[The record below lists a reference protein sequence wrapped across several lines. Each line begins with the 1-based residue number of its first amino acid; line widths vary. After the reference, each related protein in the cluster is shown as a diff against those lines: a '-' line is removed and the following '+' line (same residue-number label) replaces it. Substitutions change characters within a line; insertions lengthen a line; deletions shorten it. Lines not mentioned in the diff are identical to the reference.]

1 MFDGQSFYYGPS
13 YEPLDLFHYSAPGVR
28 DFSGGRPGYFSAN
41 GGTTNLNNFNTNAGG
56 DYGDWA
62 SSVGNDAFL
71 AFSSPGVVNGISA
84 NDLTEMNL
92 LGWDPKT
99 ATAPVVTIALADD
112 TSGGK
117 AITSNDALTGTADAN
132 ATVTLS
138 EGATLLGATTSN
150 ASGVW
155 SFTPSGLAQG
165 GQTVTASE
173 TNAAGLTGSATL
185 AFTYDTVSPTVTIA
199 LAHDTS
205 GGKDISSN
213 DALTGAADANAAV
226 IISEGSAVLGTTTA
240 NTNGVWSFTPT
251 ALAQGLQAVT
261 ASDTNTAGLTGT
273 AALSFTFDTVAP
285 NAPIVTSDVVNND
298 SSVTLTGT
306 AEVNARVTV
315 YDGQTLLGMTLAD
328 TSGAWNFTTKPLAN
342 GAQSFT
348 ATATDIAGNTSAA
361 SSAVDLFIGPAAPSI
376 VSFSPDTGVVG
387 DGITSATTITLTG
400 DAAAN
405 STVAVFDG
413 SNALGT
419 ASADGSGA
427 WKLTASNLT
436 NGAHSFSATDTVNG
450 VTSGASA
457 PFIVTVDNIPPTVT
471 IALAQDTG
479 VSSAD
484 NVTANPALTGTA
496 DPNAVVTLSE
506 GSSLL
511 GTTIANASGVW
522 SFSPAGLAQ
531 GTQTIVASE
540 INVAGVAGTAALSFI
555 FDTIA
560 PTVIFESISGSTI
573 RGATGTLI
581 AGQTVQLTLALTEAV
596 VVTGGTPALTLNDGG
611 TATYD
616 AAHSTSTSLAFDYS
630 VANGQYTNA
639 LAVTGINLNGASVT
653 DIAGNAANFAG
664 ANSTFANLAV
674 DGTQPVATADHAHDL
689 LNGSVSVAAPSG
701 VLAND
706 SDANPADV
714 LSVSAV
720 NGSSA
725 NVGQSVNGTYGVLTM
740 QANGAYTYSNTNA
753 GAVTALGGVTEDTFT
768 YAMSNGHSGIANS
781 VLNVLITSPTE
792 TYLTGASGGSIR
804 AGSGSDVLD
813 GSAGNMTLTAGQNG
827 TQWLVGGAGDTLNAS
842 TRSADTFLFP
852 PNFGQETIN
861 NFNANLDVI
870 DLPHSEFPNFAA
882 VQADLHASGTSTV
895 ITLDATDSITLT
907 HLSVQSLHSQ
917 NFHFF

>member
-1 MFDGQSFYYGPS
+1 M
-13 YEPLDLFHYSAPGVR
+13 
-28 DFSGGRPGYFSAN
+28 
-41 GGTTNLNNFNTNAGG
+41 
-56 DYGDWA
+56 
-62 SSVGNDAFL
+62 
-71 AFSSPGVVNGISA
+71 
-84 NDLTEMNL
+84 
-92 LGWDPKT
+92 
-99 ATAPVVTIALADD
+99 
-112 TSGGK
+112 
-117 AITSNDALTGTADAN
+117 
-132 ATVTLS
+132 
-138 EGATLLGATTSN
+138 
-150 ASGVW
+150 
-155 SFTPSGLAQG
+155 
-165 GQTVTASE
+165 
-173 TNAAGLTGSATL
+173 
-185 AFTYDTVSPTVTIA
+185 
-199 LAHDTS
+199 
-205 GGKDISSN
+205 
-213 DALTGAADANAAV
+213 
-226 IISEGSAVLGTTTA
+226 
-240 NTNGVWSFTPT
+240 
-251 ALAQGLQAVT
+251 
-261 ASDTNTAGLTGT
+261 
-273 AALSFTFDTVAP
+273 
-285 NAPIVTSDVVNND
+285 
-298 SSVTLTGT
+298 
-306 AEVNARVTV
+306 
-315 YDGQTLLGMTLAD
+315 
-328 TSGAWNFTTKPLAN
+328 
-342 GAQSFT
+342 
-348 ATATDIAGNTSAA
+348 
-361 SSAVDLFIGPAAPSI
+361 
-376 VSFSPDTGVVG
+376 
-387 DGITSATTITLTG
+387 
-400 DAAAN
+400 
-405 STVAVFDG
+405 FDG

-419 ASADGSGA
+419 ASADDSSA

-457 PFIVTVDNIPPTVT
+457 PFVVTVDNIPASVT

-511 GTTIANASGVW
+511 GITIANASGVW
-522 SFSPAGLAQ
+522 SFTPAGLAQ
-531 GTQTIVASE
+531 GSQTIVVSE
-540 INVAGVAGTAALSFI
+540 TNVAGVAGTAALSFTL
-555 FDTIA
+555 DTSA
-560 PTVIFESISGSTI
+560 PTVISESISGSPI

-616 AAHSTSTSLAFDYS
+616 AAHSTSTSLAFDYT
-630 VANGQYTNA
+630 VANAQYTNA

-653 DIAGNAANFAG
+653 DIAGNAVNFAG
-664 ANSTFANLAV
+664 ATTTFANLAV

-689 LNGSVSVAAPSG
+689 LNGVVSVVAASG

-725 NVGQSVNGTYGVLTM
+725 NVGESVNGTYGVLTM

-768 YAMSNGHSGIANS
+768 YTASNGDSGTANS

-804 AGSGSDVLD
+804 GGSGSDVLD

-870 DLPHSEFPNFAA
+870 DLPHSEFPNFAT

-895 ITLDATDSITLT
+895 ITLDATNSITLT